1 MRQRLTDMLE
11 TDDRDDLTDAIVQ
24 RFWSRAAP
32 LPHRDA
38 TPARAKVVDL
48 TRWARSR
55 GHVART

>member
-1 MRQRLTDMLE
+1 MLE